1 MSDIVFV
8 SAFRDIGR
16 SNWATQTRTT
26 ADYIQYFV
34 QLASNIQY
42 TLVVFVDDATLSIL
56 STSYSFQP
64 NIIFKQLSSVNTFY
78 DKYLEQDKKIINST
92 EYKNKI
98 PAARKQ
104 HAEHLYAEYNFIN
117 HSKINFI
124 RETQRQY
131 PEYEFYAWIDF
142 GFVREMNALPRPP
155 NIECSKLPTKIICH
169 CINNPSKQPNQEKPE
184 KKDATAMLASFE
196 IFITGGAFI
205 VHSTLVSTF
214 EYLYENKIQE
224 WQREYITDDDQ
235 NLMLQLYYDNPN
247 MFYLIQ
253 SDEWFSLYNILPI

>member
-1 MSDIVFV
+1 MPNIVFV

-16 SNWATQTRTT
+16 SNWATQTRST

-34 QLASNIQY
+34 QLASNIRY

-56 STSYSFQP
+56 STYSFQP
-64 NIIFKQLSSVNTFY
+64 NIIFKQISTVNTFY
-78 DKYLEQDKKIINST
+78 DKYLEQDKQIINSSV
-92 EYKNKI
+92 YKNKI
-98 PAARKQ
+98 PPARKQ

-142 GFVREMNALPRPP
+142 GFVREMNALPQPH
-155 NIECSKLPTKIICH
+155 NIVCSKLPAKIICH
-169 CINNPSKQPNQEKPE
+169 CIKNPSEQTNYE
-184 KKDATAMLASFE
+184 KKDANTMLASFE

-205 VHSTLVSTF
+205 VHSSLISTF

-224 WQREYITDDDQ
+224 WQRECITDDDQ

-253 SDEWFSLYNILPI
+253 SNEWFSLYNILPV